1 MAVIAASQ
9 KEASI
14 MKAEQIAV
22 ARDCHEGAETDRMT
36 FPQSVAKL
44 MQAGFDGYLV
54 DLRRGARTFYVPDSE
69 SLDLSTAKMTQDVAS
84 RFDAESIRAAI
95 REAQALAPGY
105 TYQGF
110 CAKVAAAGCA
120 GYLVSISGR
129 RVLYFGRTG
138 ETHVEYFP
146 GAQS

>member
-1 MAVIAASQ
+1 MN
-9 KEASI
+9 
-14 MKAEQIAV
+14 AEQIAT
-22 ARDCHEGAETDRMT
+22 AHDCHEGAEADRMT

-44 MQAGFDGYLV
+44 AEAGFDGYLV
-54 DLRRGARTFYVPDSE
+54 DLRRAARTFYLPDGE
-69 SLDLSTAKMTQDVAS
+69 SLDLPTAKAMQDVAA
-84 RFDAESIRAAI
+84 RFDVERVKAAI
-95 REAQALAPGY
+95 REAQALVPGY
-105 TYQGF
+105 TYHGF

-120 GYLVSISGR
+120 GYIVSFPGR

>member
-1 MAVIAASQ
+1 MN
-9 KEASI
+9 
-14 MKAEQIAV
+14 AEQIAI

-69 SLDLSTAKMTQDVAS
+69 SLDLSTVKTTQDVAS

-105 TYQGF
+105 TYRGF

-120 GYLVSISGR
+120 GYLVSFPGR

-138 ETHVEYFP
+138 ETHVEHFP
-146 GAQS
+146 GTQSQGEA

>member
-1 MAVIAASQ
+1 
-9 KEASI
+9 
-14 MKAEQIAV
+14 
-22 ARDCHEGAETDRMT
+22 MT

-44 MQAGFDGYLV
+44 MDAGFDCYLV
-54 DLRRGARTFYVPDSE
+54 DLRRAARTFYLPDGE
-69 SLDLSTAKMTQDVAS
+69 SLDLSTEKAAQNVAS
-84 RFDAESIRAAI
+84 HFDAERIKAAV

-120 GYLVSISGR
+120 GYLVSFPGR
-129 RVLYFGRTG
+129 RVLYFARTG
-138 ETHVEYFP
+138 ETHVEHFP

>member
-1 MAVIAASQ
+1 MN
-9 KEASI
+9 
-14 MKAEQIAV
+14 AEQIAI
-22 ARDCHEGAETDRMT
+22 AHDCHEGAETDRMT

-44 MQAGFDGYLV
+44 MQKRASTVILSICAA
-54 DLRRGARTFYVPDSE
+54 RRERFICLTAKVSIFQQQRRCKMSRRVLMSE
-69 SLDLSTAKMTQDVAS
+69 SIK
-84 RFDAESIRAAI
+84 AAI
-95 REAQALAPGY
+95 REAQALVPGY
-105 TYQGF
+105 TYHGF

-120 GYLVSISGR
+120 GYLVSFPGR

>member
-1 MAVIAASQ
+1 MN
-9 KEASI
+9 
-14 MKAEQIAV
+14 AEQIAV
-22 ARDCHEGAETDRMT
+22 ARDCHEGAEADRMT

-54 DLRRGARTFYVPDSE
+54 DLRRGAQTFYVPDGE
-69 SLDLSTAKMTQDVAS
+69 SLDFPTSKPTHNVAP
-84 RFDAESIRAAI
+84 RFDAEGIKAAI
-95 REAQALAPGY
+95 REAQALVPSY

-120 GYLVSISGR
+120 GYLVSFPGQ

-146 GAQS
+146 GTQS